1 MMDQMKFLVDVEKA
15 TPACSADCP
24 NLKIDIVELC
34 GATDYYEGLRMFRR
48 FRCVNDDYCRRL
60 YRAFEEKGA
69 TKND

>member
-1 MMDQMKFLVDVEKA
+1 MNQFKFQVDVDRA

-24 NLKIDIVELC
+24 NLKIDIMEVC
-34 GATDYYEGLRMFRR
+34 GVTDYYEGLRMLRR

-69 TKND
+69 VKND